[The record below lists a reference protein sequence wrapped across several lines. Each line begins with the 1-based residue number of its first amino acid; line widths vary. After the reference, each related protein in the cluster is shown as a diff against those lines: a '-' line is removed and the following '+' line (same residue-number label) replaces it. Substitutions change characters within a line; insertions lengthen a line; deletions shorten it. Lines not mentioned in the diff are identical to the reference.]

1 MEIHIPTRGDP
12 MISRGLVLSIG
23 ALMILSS
30 CQGSSPTAPELDVEN
45 VALER
50 LAEAALAANDQQGI
64 PLPSLDRLVQRTF
77 QAIREAGGHP
87 EGQRL
92 LRQARL
98 LAGQAA
104 EARAAGKV
112 QEANALEARSHGLT
126 LEAILVVLGKGV
138 AEEALA
144 GVDGALATLDARL
157 AGAPVPD
164 RIQQALQ
171 RAHTLADRG
180 RGALEQGQH
189 RAALGAALA
198 SADVI
203 RSLAPRYQAQKAME
217 VATRALRAAVEA
229 VAGSPT
235 DAEAASLRNARRF
248 LAAAQDAFK
257 AGQFQRAIRYA
268 TESARLSRE
277 VLQGRA

>member
-1 MEIHIPTRGDP
+1 
-12 MISRGLVLSIG
+12 MIRK
-23 ALMILSS
+23 ALILSTLS
-30 CQGSSPTAPELDVEN
+30 LVALAACEGSSPTRADLEADARSVES
-45 VALER
+45 
-50 LAEAALAANDQQGI
+50 LAENALAASDQQGT

-126 LEAILVVLGKGV
+126 LEAILVVLGQGV

-144 GVDGALATLDARL
+144 GVDGALASLDARL
-157 AGAPVPD
+157 AGATVPD
-164 RIQQALQ
+164 RIQLALQ
-171 RAHTLADRG
+171 RAHALADRG
-180 RGALEQGQH
+180 RAALEQGRH

-203 RSLAPRYQAQKAME
+203 RSLAPRYQAQKAMD
-217 VATRALRAAVEA
+217 VAARALRAAVDA

-248 LAAAQDAFK
+248 LAAARDAFE
-257 AGQFQRAIRYA
+257 AGQFQRAIRYS
-268 TESARLSRE
+268 TESAKLSRE

>member
-1 MEIHIPTRGDP
+1 MIPR
-12 MISRGLVLSIG
+12 SL
-23 ALMILSS
+23 ILSFGTLAALAA
-30 CQGSSPTAPELDVEN
+30 CQSTSPTAIEPDPDEG
-45 VALER
+45 VAVR
-50 LAEAALAANDQQGI
+50 LAEAALSANDQQGI

-112 QEANALEARSHGLT
+112 QEANALEARSRGLT
-126 LEAILVVLGKGV
+126 LEAILVVLGKDV

-144 GVDGALATLDARL
+144 GVDGALASLDARL
-157 AGAPVPD
+157 AGATVPD
-164 RIQQALQ
+164 RIQLALQ
-171 RAHTLADRG
+171 RAHALADRG
-180 RGALEQGQH
+180 RLALEQGQH

-203 RSLAPRYQAQKAME
+203 RSLAPRYQAEKGLD
-217 VATRALRAAVEA
+217 VAARALRAAVDA

-248 LAAAQDAFK
+248 LASARDAFE

>member
-1 MEIHIPTRGDP
+1 MEIHVPTRGDP
-12 MISRGLVLSIG
+12 MILRGLVSSIG

-112 QEANALEARSHGLT
+112 QEANALEARSRGLT

-138 AEEALA
+138 AAEALA
-144 GVDGALATLDARL
+144 GVEGALASLDARL
-157 AGAPVPD
+157 AGATVPD

-171 RAHTLADRG
+171 RAHALADRG
-180 RGALEQGQH
+180 RLALEQGHH

-203 RSLAPRYQAQKAME
+203 RSLAPRYQAEKGLD
-217 VATRALRAAVEA
+217 VAARALRAAVDA

-235 DAEAASLRNARRF
+235 DAEATSLRNARRF
-248 LAAAQDAFK
+248 LAAGRGAFE
-257 AGQFQRAIRYA
+257 AGQFERAIRYA